1 MASIIIN
8 IILTVFGL
16 FFAYTAVVSF
26 RTPVPFARGLGLE
39 ANGRSG
45 AIEIRAQYGGFFAAA
60 ALAQFAVFSGLISAQ
75 IALFVGLVIFGGL
88 IAGRVLAL
96 VSDGGGEKLLP
107 IIAALYW
114 IDGLGAL
121 AAAAGLFL
129 LS

>member
-1 MASIIIN
+1 MTPIIIN
-8 IILTVFGL
+8 TILVAFGL

-60 ALAQFAVFSGLISAQ
+60 ALTQFAVFGGLISAQ
-75 IALFVGLVIFGGL
+75 MALFVGLVIFGGL
-88 IAGRVLAL
+88 IVGRLLAL
-96 VSDGGGEKLLP
+96 LPSAESGKLLP

-114 IDGLGAL
+114 IDGIGCL
-121 AAAAGLFL
+121 AALIGLFL
-129 LS
+129 AS